1 MESGIRSLQYNT
13 NKKFNTNNNG
23 GDCPSDRDTFLLFEI
38 FVLLGFDI
46 EGSLYWAAI
55 NQLPYD
61 PTDEVLDASILAA
74 NFGKSAHLL
83 CRKDVLLRYISR
95 TVFAHKYHGTYIIGP
110 QKQVDKSRKIEIAVR
125 SYRLRY

>member
-1 MESGIRSLQYNT
+1 MESGIGSLQYT
-13 NKKFNTNNNG
+13 LELVTDITIKKINTNNNG

-74 NFGKSAHLL
+74 NFGKSAHLSL
-83 CRKDVLLRYISR
+83 
-95 TVFAHKYHGTYIIGP
+95 
-110 QKQVDKSRKIEIAVR
+110 QKGCITPL
-125 SYRLRY
+125 Y